1 MQATT
6 PVLENESNLR
16 TNLGLGVGIFVCF
29 LLFGMVISR
38 MGLLNSFGRGEET
51 AVSLSPNTLLYTTK
65 EMRFGQTE
73 LHVQAGQE
81 ITLQLENYDLY
92 AHSFDIDALNLH
104 LEMPPNDQVQAKFTA
119 PEPGKYIIYC
129 GIPGHKEAGM
139 IATLVVEP

>member
-51 AVSLSPNTLLYTTK
+51 AVSLSPNTL
-65 EMRFGQTE
+65 
-73 LHVQAGQE
+73 H
-81 ITLQLENYDLY
+81 
-92 AHSFDIDALNLH
+92 
-104 LEMPPNDQVQAKFTA
+104 
-119 PEPGKYIIYC
+119 
-129 GIPGHKEAGM
+129 
-139 IATLVVEP
+139 